1 MGVGRYFPLAARNP
15 YMSEFTVRGSFPARY
30 GEQEFE
36 KTVEAPN
43 EDVAVERAYAEFGS
57 QHGLK
62 RTQIDVDGVD
72 A

>member
-1 MGVGRYFPLAARNP
+1 
-15 YMSEFTVRGSFPARY
+15 MSEFTVRGSYPARY

-36 KTVEAPN
+36 TTVEAPN
-43 EDVAVERAYAEFGS
+43 ADVATERVYANFGS

-62 RTQIDVDGVD
+62 RTKIEIDGVD

>member
-1 MGVGRYFPLAARNP
+1 
-15 YMSEFTVRGSFPARY
+15 MSEFTVQGSFPARY

-36 KTVEAPN
+36 KQVDAPN
-43 EDVAVERAYAEFGS
+43 EDVAVERPYAEFGS

-62 RTQIDVDGVD
+62 RTQIDIAGVD

>member
-1 MGVGRYFPLAARNP
+1 
-15 YMSEFTVRGSFPARY
+15 MSAFTVRGSFPARF

-36 KTVEAPN
+36 KQVDAPN
-43 EDVAVERAYAEFGS
+43 EDVAVERAYTQLGS

-62 RTQIDVDGVD
+62 RPKITIDGVD

>member
-1 MGVGRYFPLAARNP
+1 
-15 YMSEFTVRGSFPARY
+15 MSEFTVRGRYPARY

-36 KTVEAPN
+36 TTVEAPN
-43 EDVAVERAYAEFGS
+43 ADVAKERTYANFGS

-62 RTQIDVDGVD
+62 RARIEIDGVD

>member
-1 MGVGRYFPLAARNP
+1 
-15 YMSEFTVRGSFPARY
+15 MSEFIVRGSFPARY

>member
-1 MGVGRYFPLAARNP
+1 
-15 YMSEFTVRGSFPARY
+15 MSEFTVRGRFPARY

-36 KTVEAPN
+36 TTVEAPN
-43 EDVAVERAYAEFGS
+43 TDVAKERVYANFGS

-62 RTQIDVDGVD
+62 RNRIEIDGVD

>member
-1 MGVGRYFPLAARNP
+1 
-15 YMSEFTVRGSFPARY
+15 MSEFTVRGSFPARY

-36 KTVEAPN
+36 KQVDAPN

-57 QHGLK
+57 RHGLE
-62 RTQIDVDGVD
+62 RTRIDIDEVD

>member
-1 MGVGRYFPLAARNP
+1 
-15 YMSEFTVRGSFPARY
+15 MSEFTVRGSYPARY

-36 KTVEAPN
+36 TTVEAPN
-43 EDVAVERAYAEFGS
+43 SDVATERVYANFGS

-62 RTQIDVDGVD
+62 RAQIEINGVD